1 MKTIKKINTFL
12 NVGLCPTHQQH
23 IQFVCQETKCQ
34 ENKFVCIEC
43 EGAHLAHHQ
52 ITTT

>member
-12 NVGLCPTHQQH
+12 NVGLCPLHQQY
-23 IQFVCQETKCQ
+23 IEFVCQEAKCKD
-34 ENKFVCIEC
+34 NKFVCGGC